1 MCTRTKKKT
10 SPFIT
15 LYVKI
20 MSVLKTQWKLDFL
33 TYMMHSIKHH
43 IPKITFYLCKKS
55 HGLHEEFLQKDFI
68 KQQCTAWSVP
78 LCKVPKYVYKY
89 LIQLKTFQMLPM
101 LISFSAPHLLC
112 KAHFAKNQ
120 ELFINIHLGYYSCI
134 STSRTRNDVSL
145 IGKRDFPYCKFYIL
159 YVCASELF
167 IGVYDIC
174 NTPPS
179 LHLPWHYSHLYIRK
193 HQSNTRV

>member
-1 MCTRTKKKT
+1 MESAIYKCVLEQKKKT

-134 STSRTRNDVSL
+134 STSRTRNDVSFIDWQERL
-145 IGKRDFPYCKFYIL
+145 PIL
-159 YVCASELF
+159 
-167 IGVYDIC
+167 
-174 NTPPS
+174 
-179 LHLPWHYSHLYIRK
+179 
-193 HQSNTRV
+193 